1 MCYIL
6 FSETDLCSDRFIFIF
21 IFFFLKSTYMV
32 GISDLTV

>member
-21 IFFFLKSTYMV
+21 IFFLKSTYMV